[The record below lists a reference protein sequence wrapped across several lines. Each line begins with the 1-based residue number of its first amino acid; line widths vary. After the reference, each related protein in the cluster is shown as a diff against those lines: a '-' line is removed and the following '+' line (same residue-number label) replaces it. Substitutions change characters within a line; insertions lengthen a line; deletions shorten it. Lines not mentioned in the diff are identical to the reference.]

1 LNILAIKQFHKNYH
15 LKKGDS
21 KFIRHTNIDHE
32 GENLLE
38 LCKNQFNVSKMLKEE
53 RIEANSCTLGSFST
67 PILIISLQKSI
78 NIAMVLKG
86 KHKITT
92 NNYKW
97 LLNVG
102 KS

>member
-1 LNILAIKQFHKNYH
+1 MKTIT

-21 KFIRHTNIDHE
+21 KLIRHTNIGHE
-32 GENLLE
+32 GETLLE

-53 RIEANSCTLGSFST
+53 RIKANSYTLGSFSIS
-67 PILIISLQKSI
+67 ILIISLQKSI
-78 NIAMVLKG
+78 NIVIVLKG
-86 KHKITT
+86 KHKIKI

-102 KS
+102 IT